1 MAYESTPPHGGRV
14 KTRSASISAPTS
26 GSLETIL
33 NPPSSNG
40 TPEIGY
46 QRRRPATR
54 TQSARITG
62 ARSVSFDLNFFN
74 NILHFFPSFLHF
86 CVYIFFLSFI
96 RFAVISSLPRFSQT
110 VYMYFAFHFADP
122 LLCFT
127 AFFYLRFSVPF
138 FPFLFI
144 NWFCCCS
151 FFRVAPIKYYSI
163 GCKMQ

>member
-62 ARSVSFDLNFFN
+62 ARSVSFKK
-74 NILHFFPSFLHF
+74 
-86 CVYIFFLSFI
+86 IF
-96 RFAVISSLPRFSQT
+96 
-110 VYMYFAFHFADP
+110 
-122 LLCFT
+122 
-127 AFFYLRFSVPF
+127 
-138 FPFLFI
+138 
-144 NWFCCCS
+144 
-151 FFRVAPIKYYSI
+151 
-163 GCKMQ
+163 

>member
-1 MAYESTPPHGGRV
+1 MAYESTPPRV

-62 ARSVSFDLNFFN
+62 ARSVSAILLNKK
-74 NILHFFPSFLHF
+74 NIH
-86 CVYIFFLSFI
+86 
-96 RFAVISSLPRFSQT
+96 
-110 VYMYFAFHFADP
+110 
-122 LLCFT
+122 
-127 AFFYLRFSVPF
+127 
-138 FPFLFI
+138 
-144 NWFCCCS
+144 W
-151 FFRVAPIKYYSI
+151 
-163 GCKMQ
+163 

>member
-40 TPEIGY
+40 TPDIGY

-62 ARSVSFDLNFFN
+62 ARSVSKK
-74 NILHFFPSFLHF
+74 
-86 CVYIFFLSFI
+86 
-96 RFAVISSLPRFSQT
+96 QK
-110 VYMYFAFHFADP
+110 
-122 LLCFT
+122 
-127 AFFYLRFSVPF
+127 
-138 FPFLFI
+138 
-144 NWFCCCS
+144 
-151 FFRVAPIKYYSI
+151 PIQHLKAKERI
-163 GCKMQ
+163 KD